1 MMQVKGKVVHETLE
15 GGIWLLEG
23 DDGKRYQLNGGDAK
37 LLKDGQRATVNGDV
51 DKNAMSFG
59 MVGEILKVKS
69 YTLG

>member
-1 MMQVKGKVVHETLE
+1 MQIKGKVVKESLE

-23 DDGKRYQLNGGDAK
+23 DDGKRYQLAGGDDK
-37 LLKDGQRATVNGDV
+37 LLKDGQRATVKGDV

-59 MVGEILKVKS
+59 MVGEIFKVKS